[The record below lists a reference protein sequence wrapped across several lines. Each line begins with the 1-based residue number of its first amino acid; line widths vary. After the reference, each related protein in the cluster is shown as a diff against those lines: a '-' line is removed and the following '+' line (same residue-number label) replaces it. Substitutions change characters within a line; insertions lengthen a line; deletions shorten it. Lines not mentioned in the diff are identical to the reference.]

1 MKSTLTKISLC
12 LALITATMTSCLNG
26 ENEYHEIYFYP
37 QRPEGIVLYAD
48 QTTDTTT
55 LVSYDSWTMTKEGEW
70 FDASPN
76 SQEIP
81 VGSYGITRIGIST
94 TPNTTGQ
101 NRSGRISI
109 NSYLSISTPIYQAA
123 WLNIISPQPKYTN
136 TDANGS
142 FNSLKA
148 RFELELLANTT
159 STSVHFYTYGKSATL
174 TSDAEW
180 LKPQIST
187 YMTGAQRALINV
199 EPNETSTARQA
210 QLSLTS
216 EGVTTIIYVKQ
227 EGKKKI

>member
-37 QRPEGIVLYAD
+37 QRPEGIVFYAD

-123 WLNIISPQPKYTN
+123 WLNITSPRPKYTN
-136 TDANGS
+136 TDTNGS

>member
-1 MKSTLTKISLC
+1 MKSTFTKISLC

-136 TDANGS
+136 TDTNGS

-187 YMTGAQRALINV
+187 YMKGAQMALINV

>member
-1 MKSTLTKISLC
+1 MKSTFTKISLC
-12 LALITATMTSCLNG
+12 FTLIIATMTSCLNG

-37 QRPEGIVLYAD
+37 QRPEGIVFYAD

>member
-37 QRPEGIVLYAD
+37 QRPEGIVFYAD

-136 TDANGS
+136 TDTNGS

-148 RFELELLANTT
+148 RFELELLTNAT

-187 YMTGAQRALINV
+187 YMTGAQMALINV

>member
-1 MKSTLTKISLC
+1 MKSTFTKISLC

-37 QRPEGIVLYAD
+37 QRPEGIVFYAD

-123 WLNIISPQPKYTN
+123 WLNITSPRPKYTN
-136 TDANGS
+136 TDTNGS

-148 RFELELLANTT
+148 RFELELLTNAT

-187 YMTGAQRALINV
+187 YMTGAQMALINV

>member
-1 MKSTLTKISLC
+1 MKSTFTKISLC

-37 QRPEGIVLYAD
+37 QRPEGIVFYAD

-109 NSYLSISTPIYQAA
+109 NSYLSISTPIYQAS
-123 WLNIISPQPKYTN
+123 WLNIISPKPKYTN

-148 RFELELLANTT
+148 RFELELLANAT
-159 STSVHFYTYGKSATL
+159 STSVHFCTYGKSATL

-187 YMTGAQRALINV
+187 YMKGAQMALINV

>member
-1 MKSTLTKISLC
+1 MKSTFTKISLC

-37 QRPEGIVLYAD
+37 QRPEGIVFYAD

-81 VGSYGITRIGIST
+81 AGSYGITRIGIST

-109 NSYLSISTPIYQAA
+109 NSYLSISTPIYQAS

-148 RFELELLANTT
+148 RFELELLANAT
-159 STSVHFYTYGKSATL
+159 STSVHFITYGKSATL

-187 YMTGAQRALINV
+187 YMKGAQMALINV
-199 EPNETSTARQA
+199 EPNETNTARQA

>member
-1 MKSTLTKISLC
+1 MKLSLSKISLC
-12 LALITATMTSCLNG
+12 FALIVSTMTSCLNG

-81 VGSYGITRIGIST
+81 VGSYGITRIGINT
-94 TPNTTGQ
+94 TANTTGQ

-109 NSYLSISTPIYQAA
+109 NSYLSISTPVYQTS
-123 WLNIISPQPKYTN
+123 WLNIISPKPKYTN

-148 RFELELLANTT
+148 RFELDLLYNTQ
-159 STSVHFYTYGKSATL
+159 SHAIHFSTYGKSATL
-174 TSDAEW
+174 TSNAEW
-180 LKPQIST
+180 IKPQIETFMSGT
-187 YMTGAQRALINV
+187 NMAILDIK
-199 EPNETSTARQA
+199 PNELSTAREA